1 MGNKDVKLIN
11 KMRNQPNG
19 ISPDDAE
26 RVLNYLGFEEK
37 RIKGSHKR
45 FKRKSDGR
53 WFSLVISQNPVK
65 KYLVDEILSIVD
77 EL

>member
-1 MGNKDVKLIN
+1 MGNKDVKIIE
-11 KMRNQPNG
+11 KMKNQPNG

-26 RVLNYLGFEEK
+26 KVLLYLGFEYK
-37 RIKGSHKR
+37 RTQGSHKR

-53 WFSLVISQNPVK
+53 WFTLVISKNPVK
-65 KYLVDEILSIVD
+65 KYLVDDILSIVD